1 MELAIIAGLGAL
13 GWRLSAKG
21 TAPRRLQE
29 VPNVARAGVEF
40 PFDPQVETSALL
52 DADIQAAREHVM
64 RVYDPATGKYRWQT
78 DKVGAGTF
86 DGPRPTV
93 RSDKTAIFGSQRN
106 LETYTGADD
115 TWQHKSERAGLFKPA
130 ELKVA
135 VGSGGTAKSRKAL
148 YDRQELVDRNVFG
161 SRMNNV
167 LPFEQSRVGP
177 GLGVDPKVP
186 STDGLHSQFRV
197 LPTEALNAYRINQ
210 LPGRTASGA
219 AQITSGGRR
228 PDHFQ
233 QNKPSLVDHAP
244 QIGAARASFNAPS
257 AFPVPDL
264 KALRSCGTSREYQ
277 GPGYANAGSTVSAGE
292 THVQKAKYA
301 LGELNIMRSQVL
313 DGGTTRDVTLRDV
326 KDRLPHAGVTGAASV
341 TARAGQA
348 KTAFIMRDQ
357 ARESGIGR
365 VVGGGAVVGTGSA
378 RSAGESAVNT
388 LRETEAINAGQ
399 YSTIKRETIR
409 KTVSLGA
416 GRETAGRTEYGR
428 LAGGVMGT
436 AGRVQKRRV
445 QNAFGIPQHGTA
457 PHAQQRADPGCG
469 TPKRKMSSKDPR
481 ALGLGLKFDTMCD
494 ASRPVRMCQ
503 KNGWS

>member
-13 GWRLSAKG
+13 GWRMSAKG

-52 DADIQAAREHVM
+52 DADMQAAREHVM
-64 RVYDPATGKYRWQT
+64 RVYDPATGTYRWQT
-78 DKVGAGTF
+78 DKVGAGAF

-93 RSDKTAIFGSQRN
+93 RSDKTAIFASQRN

-115 TWQHKSERAGLFKPA
+115 TWQHKSERAGLFEPS

-135 VGSGGTAKSRKAL
+135 VGSGGTAKSRKDL
-148 YDRQELVDRNVFG
+148 FDRQELVDRNVFG

-167 LPFEQSRVGP
+167 LPFAQDRVGP
-177 GLGVDPKVP
+177 GLGVDPNVP
-186 STDGLHSQFRV
+186 SSDGLHSQFRV
-197 LPTEALNAYRINQ
+197 LPTESLNAYRTNQ

-219 AQITSGGRR
+219 AQITNGGRR
-228 PDHFQ
+228 PEHFQ
-233 QNKPSLVDHAP
+233 QNKPSLVDRAP
-244 QIGAARASFNAPS
+244 QIGAARTSFNAPS

-264 KALRSCGTSREYQ
+264 KATRSDGTSREFR
-277 GPGYANAGSTVSAGE
+277 GPGYANAGATVSAGE

-301 LGELNIMRSQVL
+301 LGNLNVMRSQVM
-313 DGGTTRDVTLRDV
+313 DGGTVRDVTLRDV
-326 KDRLPHAGVTGAASV
+326 KKRLPHAGVTGAGSV
-341 TARAGQA
+341 TARAGQSA
-348 KTAFIMRDQ
+348 TAFVMREQ
-357 ARESGIGR
+357 ARECGPGVP
-365 VVGGGAVVGTGSA
+365 VVGGGSVVGTGSA
-378 RSAGESAVNT
+378 RSAAESSING

-399 YSTIKRETIR
+399 YSTIHKNAIR
-409 KTVSLGA
+409 KTVSLGV

-445 QNAFGIPQHGTA
+445 QNAFGIPQHGTV
-457 PHAQQRADPGCG
+457 PHAQQRTDPGRE
-469 TPKRKMSSKDPR
+469 TPKKKLSSEEPR
-481 ALGLGLKFDTMCD
+481 ELGLGLKFKTMRD
-494 ASRPVRMCQ
+494 ASRPVRQIHDACA
-503 KNGWS
+503 

>member
-52 DADIQAAREHVM
+52 DADVQSAREHVM

-86 DGPRPTV
+86 DGLRPTV

-115 TWQHKSERAGLFKPA
+115 TWQHKSERAGLFKPS

-148 YDRQELVDRNVFG
+148 FDRQELVDRNVFG

-177 GLGVDPKVP
+177 GLGVDPKVA
-186 STDGLHSQFRV
+186 SSDGLHSQFRV

-219 AQITSGGRR
+219 AHITNGGRR

-257 AFPVPDL
+257 AFPMPDL
-264 KALRSCGTSREYQ
+264 KATRSDGTSSEFR
-277 GPGYANAGSTVSAGE
+277 GPGYANAGAMVSAGE

-301 LGELNIMRSQVL
+301 MPQLNVMRSQVM

-326 KDRLPHAGVTGAASV
+326 KDRLPHAGVTGAGSV

-348 KTAFIMRDQ
+348 DTAFIMREQ
-357 ARESGIGR
+357 ARESCVHP
-365 VVGGGAVVGTGSA
+365 VVGGGAVIGTGAA
-378 RSAGESAVNT
+378 RSAAESSING
-388 LRETEAINAGQ
+388 LRETKAVNAGQ
-399 YSTIKRETIR
+399 YSTIQKNTIR

-416 GRETAGRTEYGR
+416 GRETLGRTEYGR
-428 LAGGVMGT
+428 LAGGVMGS

-457 PHAQQRADPGCG
+457 PHAQQRTDPGCG
-469 TPKRKMSSKDPR
+469 TPKKKLSSEAQR
-481 ALGLGLKFDTMCD
+481 ELGLGLKFKTTRDV
-494 ASRPVRMCQ
+494 SRPVRELA
-503 KNGWS
+503 